1 MRATAGYE
9 VSFLK
14 VTNIFEESTHLLFH
28 GNTADIVRKAFGKI
42 TENHEVYLPNVM
54 SRKNQIA
61 PPVLAALKEIR
72 KDSR

>member
-1 MRATAGYE
+1 
-9 VSFLK
+9 
-14 VTNIFEESTHLLFH
+14 LLFH